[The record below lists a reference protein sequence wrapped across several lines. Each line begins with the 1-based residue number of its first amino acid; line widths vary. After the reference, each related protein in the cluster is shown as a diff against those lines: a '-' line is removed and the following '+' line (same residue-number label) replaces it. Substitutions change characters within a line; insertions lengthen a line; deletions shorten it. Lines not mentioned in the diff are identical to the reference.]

1 MRLVQGSID
10 FETNYTF
17 LDNLFY
23 SFGTFQIQNCSI
35 SMSHIP
41 QCFMDMCAF
50 LIIDQ
55 MKSCFTG
62 NRINNNNNKDFILRI
77 GFLELLVNRH
87 YLPSPLHLTT
97 PSLRNNWNCE
107 T

>member
-17 LDNLFY
+17 LDNFFY
-23 SFGTFQIQNCSI
+23 SFGTFQIQNCSL

-62 NRINNNNNKDFILRI
+62 NRI
-77 GFLELLVNRH
+77 GFLELLVNWH